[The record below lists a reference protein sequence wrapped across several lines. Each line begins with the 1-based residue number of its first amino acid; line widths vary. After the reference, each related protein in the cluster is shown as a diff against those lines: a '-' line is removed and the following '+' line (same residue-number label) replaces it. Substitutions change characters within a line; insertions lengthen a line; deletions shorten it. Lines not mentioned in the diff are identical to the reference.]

1 MRHPVG
7 NTVANA
13 DKTAFVSKR
22 NIQLLYNTANEEAPN
37 ICTHIWF
44 ILIQLYSHHRIVVPF
59 GALYTTYT
67 RLLNYACILYI
78 WAYIIELK
86 RLNDM
91 RVIRDGT

>member
-1 MRHPVG
+1 MKKHPIF
-7 NTVANA
+7 A
-13 DKTAFVSKR
+13 
-22 NIQLLYNTANEEAPN
+22 
-37 ICTHIWF
+37 HIWF

-91 RVIRDGT
+91 RVIRKGT

>member
-37 ICTHIWF
+37 ICTHMVYLNTIVFTPSYRRTFWC
-44 ILIQLYSHHRIVVPF
+44 IIYNLYSFTQLCMHIVHM
-59 GALYTTYT
+59 GIYY
-67 RLLNYACILYI
+67 
-78 WAYIIELK
+78 
-86 RLNDM
+86 
-91 RVIRDGT
+91 

>member
-37 ICTHIWF
+37 ICTHMVYLNTIVFTPSYRRTFWCIIHNIYSF
-44 ILIQLYSHHRIVVPF
+44 TQLCMHIVHM
-59 GALYTTYT
+59 GIYY
-67 RLLNYACILYI
+67 
-78 WAYIIELK
+78 
-86 RLNDM
+86 
-91 RVIRDGT
+91 

>member
-37 ICTHIWF
+37 ICTHMVY
-44 ILIQLYSHHRIVVPF
+44 LNTIVFTPSYRRTF
-59 GALYTTYT
+59 
-67 RLLNYACILYI
+67 
-78 WAYIIELK
+78 
-86 RLNDM
+86 
-91 RVIRDGT
+91 